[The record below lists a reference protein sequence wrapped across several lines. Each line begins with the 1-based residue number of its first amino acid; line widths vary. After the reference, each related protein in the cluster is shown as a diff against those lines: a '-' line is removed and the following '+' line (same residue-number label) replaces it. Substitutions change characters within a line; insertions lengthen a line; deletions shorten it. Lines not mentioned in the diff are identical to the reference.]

1 MGLRVHLWG
10 CAYGPEGHIWGRR
23 DTLMGQRGTYGAE
36 EALMGLCVQLW
47 GCAYGAEGALMGQ
60 RSTYGAKRSLMGL

>member
-1 MGLRVHLWG
+1 MGLRDTYGAEGALMGLRVHLWG

-36 EALMGLCVQLW
+36 EALMGLGVHLW
-47 GCAYGAEGALMGQ
+47 G
-60 RSTYGAKRSLMGL
+60 